1 MARRAGTLRLASFF
15 ALSAAAAAC
24 ATVRDPGVYL
34 ETVSSK
40 SLRKPAR
47 YLVLKPPS
55 YETAPSR
62 RYPVLYFLHDGYGT
76 EATLARRGI
85 ARELFDRMRDGRL
98 PEFLVV
104 APGGR
109 GTWFSDFHDGSLRYE
124 EFLAGDL
131 IEHIGSRY
139 RVVPGKAGRGITGIS
154 MGAYAAVK
162 TALKHPDLFGSV
174 SSLSG
179 PLVPI
184 SWEDLE
190 RYGSRMRSDLRRIFG
205 DSPQDNSLA
214 ENDVWELARG
224 RFEASPFAVRLMAG
238 TEDPYGLA
246 GVAAQFGTFLNDQG
260 ISTTVVLSP
269 GEHRWSYW
277 GQALIE
283 VCGWHAN
290 RFSYDSP

>member
-1 MARRAGTLRLASFF
+1 M
-15 ALSAAAAAC
+15 
-24 ATVRDPGVYL
+24 RDPGVSL
-34 ETVSSK
+34 ETLSSDR
-40 SLRKPAR
+40 LPKPVR
-47 YLVLKPPS
+47 YLVLTPPS
-55 YETAPSR
+55 YGASPSR

-76 EATLARRGI
+76 EATLVRRGI
-85 ARELFDRMRDGRL
+85 ASELHQRMRDGRL

-109 GTWFSDFHDGSLRYE
+109 GTWFSDFHDGSRRYE
-124 EFLAGDL
+124 EFLSRDL

-139 RVVPGKAGRGITGIS
+139 RIVPGKAGRGITGIS
-154 MGAYAAVK
+154 MGAYAAVR
-162 TALKHPDLFGSV
+162 TALKRPDLFGSV

-190 RYGSRMRSDLRRIFG
+190 RYGGRMRSDLRRIFG
-205 DSPQDNSLA
+205 NSPADNSLA
-214 ENDVWELARG
+214 ENDVWELTGRG
-224 RFEASPFAVRLMAG
+224 RFEAPPFPVRLMAG

-246 GVAAQFGTFLNDQG
+246 GVAAQFATFLNDHG
-260 ISTTVVLSP
+260 ITTTVVLER

-277 GQALIE
+277 KQALLE
-283 VCGWHAN
+283 VCGWHAK

>member
-1 MARRAGTLRLASFF
+1 
-15 ALSAAAAAC
+15 
-24 ATVRDPGVYL
+24 
-34 ETVSSK
+34 
-40 SLRKPAR
+40 
-47 YLVLKPPS
+47 
-55 YETAPSR
+55 
-62 RYPVLYFLHDGYGT
+62 
-76 EATLARRGI
+76 
-85 ARELFDRMRDGRL
+85 
-98 PEFLVV
+98 
-104 APGGR
+104 
-109 GTWFSDFHDGSLRYE
+109 
-124 EFLAGDL
+124 
-131 IEHIGSRY
+131 
-139 RVVPGKAGRGITGIS
+139 

-277 GQALIE
+277 GRALIE